1 MKDVYLLSG
10 FLGSGKTTLLVK
22 FIEHLKNKGLRPAVI
37 MNELGALGFDSEA
50 VEGDVPLRELLDGCI
65 CCSPAEKTE
74 AQIQQILYQE
84 EFDVLLIETTGA
96 AHPVASLDV
105 ILSPLFADQFDLKG
119 ILTVIDAKRF
129 LQRDTLPIQ
138 TKALYLEQIR
148 HAHTLIVNKTDLINE
163 EELSELHFTLK
174 QLNNTAEIIEA
185 QHAAIDFE
193 QLTSSTKDTTP
204 HLPSRIGKE
213 LRLGSRLDSL
223 EHPYPQY
230 VVEEWVQSL
239 PDSVYRIKG
248 YVQLPST
255 THPHLFQYSYGM
267 TQWMAEDVKVK
278 TQLVLIGENIK
289 TAPSLEAFSLK
300 SLLELL
306 YPGRDRVS
314 ELITMT
320 EIHQFLDEELLDVRT
335 HPRTRFNLES
345 KRNQIEEK
353 VKKLDCSNWQE
364 KHLLD
369 FVTKRYEHLSTH
381 SN

>member
-1 MKDVYLLSG
+1 MKSVYLLSG

-37 MNELGALGFDSEA
+37 MNELGALGFDSDA

-163 EELSELHFTLK
+163 EELSELHFMLK

-204 HLPSRIGKE
+204 HLPTRIGKE

-223 EHPYPQY
+223 QHAYPQY

-248 YVQLPST
+248 YIQLPST

-267 TQWMAEDVKVK
+267 TQWIAEEVKVK
-278 TQLVLIGENIK
+278 TQVVLIGENIESV
-289 TAPSLEAFSLK
+289 PSLEAFALK
-300 SLLELL
+300 SLLKLL
-306 YPGRDRVS
+306 YPGRDRIS
-314 ELITMT
+314 ELITTT
-320 EIHQFLDEELLDVRT
+320 EIQQFIDEELLDVRT
-335 HPRTRFNLES
+335 HPRIRLNLET
-345 KRNQIEEK
+345 KRHQIEEK
-353 VKKLDCSNWQE
+353 IKELDCSTWQQ
-364 KHLLD
+364 KNFND
-369 FVTKRYEHLSTH
+369 FLTRRYEDLSTH

>member
-1 MKDVYLLSG
+1 MKSVYLLSG

-22 FIEHLKNKGLRPAVI
+22 FIEYLKNKGLRPAVI
-37 MNELGALGFDSEA
+37 MNELGALGFDSDA

-105 ILSPLFADQFDLKG
+105 ILSPLFADQFELKG

-129 LQRDTLPIQ
+129 LQRDALPIQ

-148 HAHTLIVNKTDLINE
+148 HAHTLIVNKTDLVDRD
-163 EELSELHFTLK
+163 ELSELLFTLQ
-174 QLNNTAEIIEA
+174 QLNNSAEIIEA
-185 QHAAIDFE
+185 QHASIDFE
-193 QLTSSTKDTTP
+193 KLTSSIKGTASHQPT
-204 HLPSRIGKE
+204 RIGKE
-213 LRLGSRLDSL
+213 LRLGSRLDTL
-223 EHPYPQY
+223 EHSYPQY
-230 VVEEWVQSL
+230 LVEEWVQSL

-248 YVQLPST
+248 YIQLPST

-278 TQLVLIGENIK
+278 TQLVLIGESIK
-289 TAPSLEAFSLK
+289 TVPSLDTFSLK

-306 YPGRDRVS
+306 YPGRERIAEFTTRT
-314 ELITMT
+314 ELEQVI
-320 EIHQFLDEELLDVRT
+320 DEELLDVRT
-335 HPRTRFNLES
+335 HPRTRLNLEA
-345 KRNQIEEK
+345 KLLQIEEK
-353 VKKLDCSNWQE
+353 IQALDCSSWQQM
-364 KHLLD
+364 HFLD
-369 FVTKRYEHLSTH
+369 FLSKRYKHLSTQ

>member
-1 MKDVYLLSG
+1 MKAVYLLSG

-37 MNELGALGFDSEA
+37 MNELGALGFDSDA

-129 LQRDTLPIQ
+129 LQRDALPIQ

-148 HAHTLIVNKTDLINE
+148 HAHILIVNKIDLVDE
-163 EELSELHFTLK
+163 DELSELQFTLQ
-174 QLNNTAEIIEA
+174 QLNNSADIIEA
-185 QHAAIDFE
+185 KQAAINFE
-193 QLTSSTKDTTP
+193 KLTSSTKDTTQHIP
-204 HLPSRIGKE
+204 TRIGKE
-213 LRLGSRLDSL
+213 LRLGSRLDIL
-223 EHPYPQY
+223 EQAYPQY
-230 VVEEWVQSL
+230 MVEEWVQSL

-289 TAPSLEAFSLK
+289 TVPSLEAFSLII
-300 SLLELL
+300 LLNLL
-306 YPGRDRVS
+306 YPGRERVS
-314 ELITMT
+314 ELITIT
-320 EIHQFLDEELLDVRT
+320 EILVFLDEELLDVRT
-335 HPRTRFNLES
+335 HPRTRLSLET

-353 VKKLDCSNWQE
+353 LRELDCSTWQQM
-364 KHLLD
+364 HFLD
-369 FVTKRYEHLSTH
+369 FLSNRFKHLSTQ